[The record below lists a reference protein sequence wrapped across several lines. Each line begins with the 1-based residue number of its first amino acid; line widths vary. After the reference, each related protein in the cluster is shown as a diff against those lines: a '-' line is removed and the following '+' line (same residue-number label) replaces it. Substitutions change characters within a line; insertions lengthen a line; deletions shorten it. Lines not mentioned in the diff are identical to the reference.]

1 MKEETMRQCRNTV
14 LLWVLVGFV
23 WVPGAAA
30 MTAGS
35 GRLVSVHP
43 ALSGFSRIWLS
54 HACQARIRP
63 GDRFDVEVRIDDNL
77 VDFLVVEQNGEVL
90 SIGLEDGGRFVDY
103 DLEVDITLPL
113 LYELRM
119 AGASAAELSEGFS
132 APSFDCKLSGASR
145 LEGKLHTHAFSC
157 KLSGASRL
165 RGFLRTDVAS
175 FRLSGASRAEVD
187 GRCGQ
192 LAVKASGASQAW
204 LGGVSADAADVK
216 MSGASKGGVR
226 VDGRLDAGLSGAS
239 QLAVAGRAEMGRL
252 SISGGS
258 RLETFTSNE

>member
-1 MKEETMRQCRNTV
+1 MRQCRNTV

-77 VDFLVVEQNGEVL
+77 VDFLVAEQNGEVL
-90 SIGLEDGGRFVDY
+90 SIGLENGGRFVDY

-113 LYELRM
+113 LYELRLS
-119 AGASAAELSEGFS
+119 GASAAELSEGFS
-132 APSFDCKLSGASR
+132 TPSFDCKLSGASR
-145 LEGKLHTHAFSC
+145 L
-157 KLSGASRL
+157 
-165 RGFLRTDVAS
+165 RGFLQTDVAS

-216 MSGASKGGVR
+216 MSGASKGGIR

-258 RLETFTSNE
+258 RLETLTPNE